1 MTGYP
6 DVLLAV
12 AGAHLRGQPLN
23 GELTS
28 RGAAFVE
35 VTRTM
40 PVYRMFVLDT
50 DPPKPGVVRTAG
62 EGSGL
67 EVEVWRLTAEAF
79 GNFVAA
85 LPAPMAIGRV
95 ELAGGTTVS
104 GFLVE
109 PVALESARDISSF
122 GGWKDYLAAAAAGP

>member
-35 VTRTM
+35 VTRTT

-62 EGSGL
+62 EGTAL

-85 LPAPMAIGRV
+85 LPPPMAIGRV

-122 GGWKDYLAAAAAGP
+122 GGWKDYLAAATTGP

>member
-1 MTGYP
+1 MNNYP

-23 GELTS
+23 SELTS

-35 VTRTM
+35 ATRTM
-40 PVYRMFVLDT
+40 PVYRMFALDT
-50 DPPKPGVVRTAG
+50 DPPKPGVVRTAE
-62 EGSGL
+62 EGTAL
-67 EVEVWRLTAEAF
+67 EVEVWRLSAEAF

-85 LPAPMAIGRV
+85 LPAPMAIGKV
-95 ELAGGTTVS
+95 ELAGGRTVS

-122 GGWKDYLAAAAAGP
+122 GGWKGYLAVPAAGP